1 MAAALIQVTTFTNPL
16 MYATGTAD
24 GKTAS
29 TRLIN
34 VRNIISVKTR
44 ATAYLTTGVT
54 DVVYSYP
61 VNEAMVQVTLICTE
75 TQAAILTAAN
85 ASTTPA

>member
-1 MAAALIQVTTFTNPL
+1 MAAALIQVTTFTNPAQAL
-16 MYATGTAD
+16 NGTGE

-34 VRNIISVKTR
+34 VRDILSVKTR
-44 ATAYLTTGVT
+44 DTSYLTTGIT
-54 DVVYSYP
+54 DVVIKYYQNQAIFP
-61 VNEAMVQVTLICTE
+61 VTLVCTE